1 MRKLALLI
9 LIAALAALLLV
20 APNALWLER
29 SSALVDN
36 NSADPVTLRVIIS
49 DDPDQEIE
57 LGTLAPGASRFL
69 WIDPVGE
76 ATLAVELHDDAGWRR
91 HCGEYVEAGM
101 YRVEITVAAPDR
113 VECKTELPLLN
124 RLFIVD
130 YLS

>member
-1 MRKLALLI
+1 MRKLALSVLT
-9 LIAALAALLLV
+9 AAFLALLLV

-29 SSALVDN
+29 SSAVIHN
-36 NSADPVTLRVIIS
+36 NSADPVILRVIIS

-57 LGTLAPGASRFL
+57 LGTLAPGAARFL

-76 ATLAVELHDDAGWRR
+76 ATLTIELRDGAGWRR

-113 VECKTELPLLN
+113 VECKTGLPLLN